1 MDTVALKELI
11 AQDKVINGLF
21 DDDFEIETISKKFN
35 LIYEIKSSQKSI
47 YAKVGFRGWSKSE
60 WEVLNLLYEKK
71 FLVPEPIHYISLSSV
86 DISNWKFGDL
96 EQENGIIFYQP
107 LEGTELGNTLKEEN
121 IKKACKLLLN
131 YHSNI
136 DFRNHTIA
144 RYQEVEIDRGLKY
157 AKELFDDTKYD
168 KVAEKIKKYSS
179 FKIQLT
185 FIHGDA
191 RLEHFVVLKNGI
203 GMIDFEGACN
213 GDPFKDFGIFKAD
226 LDIHDVKLIPIL
238 ENVLERELTAEETSR
253 MEFFELRKHL
263 RSIKFDKDKRSLE
276 LVEKML

>member
-11 AQDKVINGLF
+11 AQDNIIKAFF
-21 DDDFEIETISKKFN
+21 DNDFEIEIISKKFN
-35 LIYEIKSSQKSI
+35 LIYKIKGSQKSI

-60 WEVLNLLYEKK
+60 WEVLNLLHKK
-71 FLVPEPIHYISLSSV
+71 EFLVPVPIHYISLSSV
-86 DISNWKFGDL
+86 NISNWKFGDL

-107 LEGTELGNTLKEEN
+107 LKGKELGNTLKEEN
-121 IKKACKLLLN
+121 IEKACKLLLE
-131 YHSNI
+131 YHSTV
-136 DFRNHTIA
+136 DFRNHVIDH
-144 RYQEVEIDRGLKY
+144 YQDVEIQRGLKY
-157 AKELFDDTKYD
+157 AKELFDDAKYD
-168 KVAEKIKKYSS
+168 KVAQKIKKYSS
-179 FKIQLT
+179 FNIEPT

-191 RLEHFVVLKNGI
+191 RLEHFVVLENGI

-226 LDIHDVKLIPIL
+226 LDIHVVKLIPIL